1 MKESNRT
8 EKSPRL
14 SNSKN
19 LDYFR
24 IAGILIWKSFTF
36 VQKYTRFL
44 EFSHSEHNSNR
55 GNLEIKGV
63 SLFSLLSKI
72 CSYFWNSRN
81 REYSRTAGIQV
92 KGVSNLSVKLPVP
105 KELSRFHGELQ
116 SEKIPAVI
124 KFQNSGLFEN
134 RGNFNLAGFQHFPE
148 K

>member
-1 MKESNRT
+1 M
-8 EKSPRL
+8 
-14 SNSKN
+14 SKN
-19 LDYFR
+19 TPDFWSS
-24 IAGILIWKSFTF
+24 AILSI
-36 VQKYTRFL
+36 QKYTRFL

-63 SLFSLLSKI
+63 SLLSKI